1 MTERSLPTSDRPVR
15 VLDGEEFCAQW
26 RAGAWD
32 LAGAS
37 GRAGA
42 QDGPESIREAVGEII
57 DDVKRRGRDALLDW
71 TERFDGVRL
80 EELEI
85 PPACL
90 RAAAARVPP
99 ELRRAMEAAAERIS
113 EFATR
118 AATALRPVLARDAAQ
133 VLTAADDG
141 PETGEYWL
149 PLASAGLYVPGGRAP
164 YPSSVLMTA
173 LPAKAAGV
181 AHLVM
186 ATPPRRGQLI
196 APPVAA
202 AALLSGVDRVFSLGG
217 VQAIAAL
224 SLGAGGVPR
233 VDKIVGPGNA
243 YVTEAKRQL
252 YGTTGID
259 GLAGPSEVLA
269 VSSRHGGEADLA
281 AQLLAQAEHDPDAL
295 SLGVLIGSLNEER
308 VVQALVEGLRCLPSE
323 LAATARQ
330 SLAARGGLIRV
341 PDAEGALQ
349 AVREVCPEHLW
360 VDLGG
365 GAPEAEF
372 VLRAAAHSGA
382 VFVGPYSPV
391 AFGDYIAGPSHVLPT
406 GRSAR
411 WASPLGPA
419 DFMRRVSLVRLG
431 RRTAGLLASSAA
443 TLARAEGFL
452 AHERS
457 CLRAAQ
463 DTEVR

>member
-1 MTERSLPTSDRPVR
+1 MVRRSVPVGDRIVR
-15 VLDGEEFCAQW
+15 VLDGEDFCAQW
-26 RAGAWD
+26 RANAWD
-32 LAGAS
+32 QAGAS
-37 GRAGA
+37 DRAGG
-42 QDGPESIREAVGEII
+42 QDGPESVRKAVAEII
-57 DDVKRRGRDALLDW
+57 EDVMRRGKDALLDW

-85 PPACL
+85 SPASL

-99 ELRRAMEAAAERIS
+99 ELHRAIEAAGQRIS
-113 EFATR
+113 EFAAKS
-118 AATALRPVLARDAAQ
+118 AASLRPSLASDAAQ
-133 VLTAADDG
+133 ILTGTGDG

-186 ATPPRRGQLI
+186 VTPPGRGELV
-196 APPVAA
+196 APAVAA
-202 AALLSGVDRVFSLGG
+202 AALLSGVDRVFALGG

-224 SLGAGGVPR
+224 ALGAGGVPR

-259 GLAGPSEVLA
+259 GLAGPSEVVA
-269 VSSRHGGEADLA
+269 VSSRCGGEADLA

-295 SLGVLIGSLNEER
+295 SLGVLIGSLREER
-308 VVQALVEGLRCLPSE
+308 VLQALVEGLECLPAE

-341 PDAEGALQ
+341 PDREGALEV
-349 AVREVCPEHLW
+349 VREVCPEHLW
-360 VDLGG
+360 VDLTG

-382 VFVGPYSPV
+382 VFVGAYSPV
-391 AFGDYIAGPSHVLPT
+391 AFGDYVAGPSHVLPT

-419 DFMRRVSLVRLG
+419 DFMRRVSLVRLD
-431 RRTAGLLASSAA
+431 RRTAGLLAGSAA

-457 CLRAAQ
+457 CLGAAQ